1 MRCIPEAIGGAGNQ
15 RNWKENQDMPIQD
28 FSLTSPAIWL
38 WNIENHKDWWK
49 KAEQFPRPRPMPET
63 NTKD

>member
-1 MRCIPEAIGGAGNQ
+1 MRCIPEAIGGVGNQ

-38 WNIENHKDWWK
+38 WNIENHKDWTVS
-49 KAEQFPRPRPMPET
+49 KAKANAQDRY
-63 NTKD
+63 